1 MLRPVNPSSAGSS
14 VTEATMTSSTASDTV
29 NANPFRDAR
38 PTSRMPSIETITTR
52 PANTTARPAVA
63 IALDGGASRLVTVG
77 EVAAEPGDDE
87 QRVVDADTEADHRRG
102 GRRPVRDVDHPA
114 QELAERDRG
123 AEAEHGGDQRQPHR
137 HGGPEREQQDDGG
150 GDQPDAFGAER
161 GGLGERGD
169 RAADLD
175 LQGVVAGGEDGF
187 DQCLGLRR
195 G

>member
-14 VTEATMTSSTASDTV
+14 VTEAVMTSSTANDTV

-38 PTSRMPSIETITTR
+38 PTSRMPSIETMTTR

-63 IALDGGASRLVTVG
+63 IALTVAASRLLAFG

-87 QRVVDADTEADHRRG
+87 QRVVDADAEADHRRG
-102 GRRPVRDVDHPA
+102 GRGPVRDVDDPA

-137 HGGPEREQQDDGG
+137 DCRPERE
-150 GDQPDAFGAER
+150 
-161 GGLGERGD
+161 
-169 RAADLD
+169 AA
-175 LQGVVAGGEDGF
+175 G
-187 DQCLGLRR
+187 
-195 G
+195 